1 MAKDRYEELAAA
13 VDGRVLVPGD
23 EYYDA
28 SRTLWNARFD
38 RRPDVVVQCTR
49 PEDVRAAI
57 NFARTHDL
65 PLSVKGGGHAFAANT
80 VGEGGLLI
88 DLSPMK
94 GIEIDPEARTARIG
108 AGLKWGEFDPAAQE
122 HGLAS
127 PGGTVSTVGGA
138 GYTLGGGAGF
148 LARRH
153 GMAIDNLLSVDVV
166 TADGRILRASVN
178 ENTDLFWA
186 LRGGGG
192 NFGVATRFEFQL
204 HEVGPEVV
212 AGQVFH
218 RIEDA
223 PVLLRAYRDF
233 MATAADDIQCYPF
246 FLRVPP
252 MDFFPEAYHGQLA
265 LDFVVFH
272 AGSDAEAEAALRP
285 LVDLGDPFLSMVGP
299 QPYVSVL
306 QTFDAGLPGGQRYDS
321 RSHDLPAISDEV
333 IDTLMEHL
341 PGMTGEFSSAYLG
354 GLGGAVGRVDPSA
367 TAFPHRD
374 AEFSFHIMA
383 GWSRQEQDEEVMSWV
398 QAFHDAMAPH
408 ATGGV
413 YVNVLGTNEASR
425 VRAAYGR
432 NYDRLVE
439 LKRKWDPENLFR
451 SNHNTP
457 PSGKA

>member
-1 MAKDRYEELAAA
+1 MSEGHLEELANA
-13 VDGRVLVPGD
+13 VNGSVLVPGD
-23 EYYDA
+23 ENYDPA
-28 SRTLWNARFD
+28 RALWNARFD
-38 RRPDVVVQCTR
+38 RRPDVVVQC
-49 PEDVRAAI
+49 EGADDVQASV
-57 NFARTHDL
+57 NFARTRNL

-80 VGEGGLLI
+80 VGDGGLLI

-94 GIEIDPEARTARIG
+94 GIEIDPEAKIARIE
-108 AGLKWGEFDPAAQE
+108 AGLKWGEFDPLAQA

-127 PGGTVSTVGGA
+127 PGGTVSGVGVA
-138 GYTLGGGAGF
+138 GYTLGGGAGY
-148 LARRH
+148 LARKH

-166 TADGRILRASVN
+166 TAGGDFLHASAD

-218 RIEDA
+218 RLEDA
-223 PVLLRAYRDF
+223 PDLLRFYRDF
-233 MATAADDIQCYPF
+233 MAAAPDDIQCYPF

-252 MDFFPEAYHGQLA
+252 MELFPEAYHGQLA

-272 AGSDAEAEAALRP
+272 AGSGAEAEAALRP
-285 LVDLGDPFLSMVGP
+285 LVERGRPFLSLVGP

-306 QTFDAGLPGGQRYDS
+306 QTFDAGLPSGQRYDS
-321 RSHDLPAISDEV
+321 RSHDLPAITDAT

-341 PGMTGEFSSAYLG
+341 PGMSGDFSSAYLG
-354 GLGGAVGRVDPSA
+354 GLGGAVGQVDPTA

-374 AEFSFHIMA
+374 ARFSFHIMA
-383 GWSRQEQDEEVMSWV
+383 GWSEAEQDEEVMRWV
-398 QAFHDAMAPH
+398 QGFHDAMASH

-413 YVNVLGTNEASR
+413 YVNVLGTNEEAR
-425 VRAAYGR
+425 VRAAYGS
-432 NYDRLVE
+432 NYNRLVE
-439 LKRKWDPENLFR
+439 LKKKWDPDNLFR
-451 SNHNTP
+451 RNHNIP
-457 PSGKA
+457 PTG